1 MPVSLKDT
9 GVLFGGTAPHGL
21 KELYGETFSDGGSAP
36 ASGSINLR
44 AFEGKSPARF
54 GVERAKLIASD
65 GQSSDRFGSS
75 ADVDGDTI
83 VVGANGNDDAGES
96 SGSAYVFTRNTAGSL
111 TSGWTQRVK
120 LTASD
125 HAAFDYFGGLDRRDG
140 VSIDGDTVVIGATG
154 NDRKTRP
161 TGKVG
166 GSAYVFTRNTAG
178 SLTSG
183 WTQRAKLI
191 ASDVTAYDNF
201 GSSVSIDGDTLVIGA
216 YGLNTYRGAAYVFR
230 RNTPGSL
237 TSGWT
242 QVTKL
247 TASDG
252 AANDFFGLTL
262 SISGDTVAIGARNDD
277 DNNASN
283 SGSAYIFTR
292 DTSGSLT
299 SGWTQRAKLTAND
312 AGGSDKFGESVSIDG
327 DAAVIGAPGDND
339 AGADSGSAYI
349 FTRDTSGSLTSGWTQ
364 VAKMTAGDGAAG
376 DEFGYHVAIEGGTVV
391 IGAIFKY
398 VNNQFA
404 IGSAYVFTRD
414 AVGNWTQT
422 TKLLASDGTA
432 SQSPNFGDTVSISG
446 DTVVIAAMQ
455 DDLHTGTT
463 YATGKPNSGATY
475 VFTLEINPIN

>member
-1 MPVSLKDT
+1 MTSLNAVST
-9 GVLFGGTAPHGL
+9 AFGGTGTHGL
-21 KELYGETFSDGGSAP
+21 TELYGVAFGDGGSAP

-216 YGLNTYRGAAYVFR
+216 SGLNTYRGAAYVFR

-242 QVTKL
+242 QVAKL

-252 AANDFFGLTL
+252 AANDLFGITL
-262 SISGDTVAIGARNDD
+262 SISGDTVAIGARDDD

-299 SGWTQRAKLTAND
+299 WLDTARKAN
-312 AGGSDKFGESVSIDG
+312 GERCRWV
-327 DAAVIGAPGDND
+327 
-339 AGADSGSAYI
+339 
-349 FTRDTSGSLTSGWTQ
+349 
-364 VAKMTAGDGAAG
+364 
-376 DEFGYHVAIEGGTVV
+376 
-391 IGAIFKY
+391 
-398 VNNQFA
+398 
-404 IGSAYVFTRD
+404 
-414 AVGNWTQT
+414 
-422 TKLLASDGTA
+422 
-432 SQSPNFGDTVSISG
+432 
-446 DTVVIAAMQ
+446 
-455 DDLHTGTT
+455 
-463 YATGKPNSGATY
+463 
-475 VFTLEINPIN
+475 

>member
-1 MPVSLKDT
+1 MTSLNAVST
-9 GVLFGGTAPHGL
+9 AFGGTGTHGL
-21 KELYGETFSDGGSAP
+21 TELYGVAFGDGGSAP

-111 TSGWTQRVK
+111 TSGWTQR
-120 LTASD
+120 
-125 HAAFDYFGGLDRRDG
+125 
-140 VSIDGDTVVIGATG
+140 
-154 NDRKTRP
+154 
-161 TGKVG
+161 
-166 GSAYVFTRNTAG
+166 
-178 SLTSG
+178 
-183 WTQRAKLI
+183 AKLI

-216 YGLNTYRGAAYVFR
+216 SGLNTYRGAAYVFR

-252 AANDFFGLTL
+252 AANDLFGITL
-262 SISGDTVAIGARNDD
+262 SISGDTVAIGARDDD

-327 DAAVIGAPGDND
+327 DAVVIGAPRDND
-339 AGADSGSAYI
+339 LGADSGSAYI

-376 DEFGYHVAIEGGTVV
+376 DEFGHHVAIEGGTVV
-391 IGAIFKY
+391 IGAHYKY

-432 SQSPNFGDTVSISG
+432 SQSPTFGDTVSISG